1 MVRRSPGT
9 TLAEMLVVLAVFST
23 LMVLI
28 LGFYIEGSRVTA
40 RQEHSSASYRR
51 VLQVLDRVE
60 TLVAFSQVHHVQA
73 DQVVFSPL
81 PTTSPL
87 ALGFPNWGSQART
100 LVVKRDPAALLVR
113 EDGTSRVFLEL
124 NPEDEV
130 HFGWPSAGML
140 EVTASSRPPRRP
152 GEGIPR
158 TVQATRQILLENV
171 EDY

>member
-60 TLVAFSQVHHVQA
+60 TLLAFSRVYHVQA
-73 DQVVFSPL
+73 DQVVFSLL

-87 ALGFPNWGSQART
+87 ALGVPDWGGQART

-130 HFGWPSAGML
+130 RFGWPSAGVL
-140 EVTASSRPPRRP
+140 EVTASSRPPLRP

-158 TVQATRQILLENV
+158 TVQAARQILLEND
-171 EDY
+171 EDR